1 MAILVLEDVS
11 AAYSNSPEILKGL
24 SLSLERGE
32 QIAIIGR
39 NGEGK
44 TTLLKVA
51 AGLLAPTRGKVRHF
65 SSSNPAILLQNPR
78 QQLVCSTVR
87 EEIEYTLRLNALDDK
102 TVARVAQDRLQQ
114 FDLEHASEQ
123 HPLKLS
129 GGQQQKVALAALLCR
144 EPELLLLDEPD
155 AYLDGASRRE
165 FRSFF
170 SGQVRAAT
178 IWIVS
183 RVSELPEGMKA
194 MRLANGVLSSLDVDE
209 K

>member
-11 AAYSNSPEILKGL
+11 AAYPNSPEILSGI
-24 SLSLERGE
+24 SLALERGE
-32 QIAIIGR
+32 QIAIVGR

-51 AGLLAPTRGKVRHF
+51 AGLLAPMRGTVRHF
-65 SSSNPAILLQNPR
+65 TSSNPAILFQNPL
-78 QQLVCSTVR
+78 QQLICSTVR
-87 EEIEYTLRLNALDDK
+87 EEIEYTLRLNGHDD
-102 TVARVAQDRLQQ
+102 ASLSRVTHDRLQQ
-114 FDLEHASEQ
+114 FDLEHVSEQ

-165 FRSFF
+165 FRRFF
-170 SGQVRAAT
+170 SANVRAAT
-178 IWIVS
+178 IWIVC
-183 RVSELPEGMKA
+183 RESELPEGMQA
-194 MRLANGVLSSLDVDE
+194 FRLADGVLTSLDGD
-209 K
+209 KK

>member
-11 AAYSNSPEILKGL
+11 AAYPNSPEILRGI
-24 SLSLERGE
+24 SLTLERGE
-32 QIAIIGR
+32 QIAIVGR

-51 AGLLAPTRGKVRHF
+51 AGLLAPTRGKVRHYIR
-65 SSSNPAILLQNPR
+65 SNPAILLQNPR
-78 QQLVCSTVR
+78 QQLICSTVR
-87 EEIEYTLRLNALDDK
+87 EEIEYTLRLNGHDDESIS
-102 TVARVAQDRLQQ
+102 RVAHDRLHQ
-114 FDLEHASEQ
+114 FDLEHVSDQ

-129 GGQQQKVALAALLCR
+129 GGQQQKVALSALLCR

-165 FRSFF
+165 FRRFF
-170 SGQVRAAT
+170 SANVRAAT
-178 IWIVS
+178 IWIVC
-183 RVSELPEGMKA
+183 RESELPEGMQA
-194 MRLANGVLSSLDVDE
+194 FRLAEGVLASLDSDM